1 MNIQEN
7 SISEL
12 ISAFTSSFPAQEIPG
27 NVLDLAKLCI
37 IDTVGI
43 AYASRSFDFSQAVL
57 KTMTEL
63 SGPGTS
69 PVIGQSKGLSMRD
82 AAFCNA
88 ALIHGLDYDDTHLDA
103 VTHCSSSLWPVA
115 LSVGLATNSPGMKTL
130 VAFIFGTEITAR
142 IGIVAEGQLQ
152 KLGHHPTGI
161 IGAFGCT
168 ITASYLF
175 NLSTIQIQNAI
186 GIVSSMAA
194 GNMEFITEGAWT
206 KRIHPAWAA
215 VSGITAASLAKHNFV
230 GPKRP
235 LEGQFGLF
243 KNLLGQDKKNEI
255 YREIN
260 TLGTTWQTLG
270 NAIKPYPACH
280 FNHAF
285 ADCALKL
292 KREHKLTSNSI
303 RKITAL
309 VHRDQI
315 PVVCEPIAK
324 KRRPA
329 NSYEAQFSI
338 PYIISAVFVYNRFT
352 LEELTADALSNPS
365 VLDLA
370 TKIYY
375 TDTDR
380 SLYPK
385 YFSGIIIVETTDN
398 QTIEVEVKYN
408 RGSLKNPLSE
418 SEIKEKFS
426 TNCSSL
432 LSEESRIKIL
442 GLLDSLE
449 DLSSL
454 NQIREAITADR

>member
-12 ISAFTSSFPAQEIPG
+12 ISAFTSSFPAHHIPR

-37 IDTVGI
+37 IDAVGI
-43 AYASRSFDFSQAVL
+43 AYASRTFDFSQSVI

-69 PVIGQSKGLSMRD
+69 PVIGQTEGLSVRD
-82 AAFCNA
+82 AAFSNA

-115 LSVGLATNSPGMKTL
+115 LSVGLETNSPGIKTL
-130 VAFIFGTEITAR
+130 AAYIFGTEITAR

-152 KLGHHPTGI
+152 KLGYHPTGI
-161 IGAFGCT
+161 IGAFGST
-168 ITASYLF
+168 ITASYLYD
-175 NLSTIQIQNAI
+175 LSSIQIQNAI

-215 VSGITAASLAKHNFV
+215 VSGITAASLAKNNFV

-243 KNLLGQDKKNEI
+243 KNLLGQDKKNETL
-255 YREIN
+255 REIN

-292 KREHKLTSNSI
+292 KSEYNLTCNSI

-309 VHRDQI
+309 VHKDQV
-315 PVVCEPIAK
+315 PVVCEPIAE

-338 PYIISAVFVYNRFT
+338 PYIISAVLVYDRFT
-352 LEELTADALSNPS
+352 LKELTADALSNPS

-370 TKIYY
+370 TKIHYK
-375 TDTDR
+375 DTDR

-385 YFSGIIIVETTDN
+385 YFSGIIIVETTEN
-398 QTIEVEVKYN
+398 ETIEVEVKHN
-408 RGSLKNPLSE
+408 RGSSRNPLSE
-418 SEIKEKFS
+418 LEIKEKFS

-432 LSEESRIKIL
+432 LSEGSCSNIL
-442 GLLDSLE
+442 GLLDSIEGLTN
-449 DLSSL
+449 L

>member
-12 ISAFTSSFPAQEIPG
+12 ISTFTSSFPAHHIPR

-37 IDTVGI
+37 IDAVGI
-43 AYASRSFDFSQAVL
+43 AYASRNFDFSQSII

-69 PVIGQSKGLSMRD
+69 PVIGQTEGLSMRD
-82 AAFCNA
+82 AAFSNA

-115 LSVGLATNSPGMKTL
+115 LSVGLETNSPGIKTL
-130 VAFIFGTEITAR
+130 AAYIFGTEITAR

-152 KLGHHPTGI
+152 KLGYHPTGI

-168 ITASYLF
+168 ITASYLYD
-175 NLSTIQIQNAI
+175 LSSIQIQNAI

-215 VSGITAASLAKHNFV
+215 ASGITAASLAKNNFV
-230 GPKRP
+230 GPKQP

-243 KNLLGQDKKNEI
+243 KNLLGQDKKNETL
-255 YREIN
+255 REIN

-280 FNHAF
+280 FNHAY
-285 ADCALKL
+285 ADCAFKL
-292 KREHKLTSNSI
+292 KNEYNLTCDSI

-309 VHRDQI
+309 VHTDQI

-338 PYIISAVFVYNRFT
+338 PYIISAVLVYDRFT
-352 LEELTADALSNPS
+352 LQELTADALSNPS

-375 TDTDR
+375 RDTDR

-398 QTIEVEVKYN
+398 QVIEVEVKHN
-408 RGSLKNPLSE
+408 RGSARNPLSKL
-418 SEIKEKFS
+418 EIKEKFS
-426 TNCSSL
+426 TNCSSF
-432 LSEESRIKIL
+432 LSEGSSAKIL
-442 GLLDSLE
+442 DLLDSIEELTN
-449 DLSSL
+449 L
-454 NQIREAITADR
+454 NLIREAITADR

>member
-1 MNIQEN
+1 MKIKEN

-12 ISAFTSSFPAQEIPG
+12 ISAFTSSFPADHIPR

-37 IDTVGI
+37 IDSVGI
-43 AYASRSFDFSQAVL
+43 AYASRNFDFSQSVI

-63 SGPGTS
+63 SGTGTS
-69 PVIGQSKGLSMRD
+69 PVIGQTEGLSMRD

-115 LSVGLATNSPGMKTL
+115 LSLGLETNSSGIKTL
-130 VAFIFGTEITAR
+130 VAFIFGTEIAAR

-161 IGAFGCT
+161 IGAFGCA
-168 ITASYLF
+168 ITASYLYEL
-175 NLSTIQIQNAI
+175 NATQIQNAI

-194 GNMEFITEGAWT
+194 GSMEFIAEGAWT

-215 VSGITAASLAKHNFV
+215 VSGITAASLAKNNFV
-230 GPKRP
+230 GPKQP
-235 LEGQFGLF
+235 LEGKFGLF
-243 KNLLGQDKKNEI
+243 KNLLGQDKKNDTF
-255 YREIN
+255 REIN

-292 KREHKLTSNSI
+292 KREYKLTCDSI
-303 RKITAL
+303 KKITAL
-309 VHRDQI
+309 VHKDQI

-338 PYIISAVFVYNRFT
+338 PFIISAIFVFNRFT
-352 LEELTADALSNPS
+352 LKELTEEALNNPS

-370 TKIYY
+370 TKIHYA
-375 TDTDR
+375 DTKR

-385 YFSGIIIVETTDN
+385 YFSGIIIVETKEN

-408 RGSLKNPLSE
+408 RGSSKNPLCE
-418 SEIKEKFS
+418 FEIKEKFL
-426 TNCSSL
+426 TNSSSL
-432 LSEESRIKIL
+432 LSEVSSAKIL
-442 GLLDSLE
+442 GLLDSIE
-449 DLSSL
+449 EFPNL
-454 NQIREAITADR
+454 NQIREAITTDR